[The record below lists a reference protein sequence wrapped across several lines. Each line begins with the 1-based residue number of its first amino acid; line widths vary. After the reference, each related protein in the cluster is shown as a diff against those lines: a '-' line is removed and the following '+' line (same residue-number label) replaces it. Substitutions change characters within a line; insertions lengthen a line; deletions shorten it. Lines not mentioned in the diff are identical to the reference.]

1 MMTPIAAMQ
10 VDCGETSLEL
20 RRKELQLQYAA
31 KLHASTENPTR
42 SIIEVG
48 QQNFRKHPPEKEPF
62 AIKTNNLDQIICHAE
77 IAKNNNHTD
86 YPPWKLTALKIDS
99 SLSEK
104 VNKTRNNVAERK
116 RITEI
121 TEMKINEYSRS
132 MQIFTDASKKDDG
145 RAGISFQIPS
155 KNVDV
160 QRRLSNNISIVSAEA
175 CAILEAL
182 KYIDGEGDCR
192 EVTIFS
198 DSLEVVNTLEANTS
212 KKSTHVIK
220 EIRSIAYHMQQTGSI
235 GVNIVWIPGHAGIR
249 GNEQAHDAANTATEK
264 NDIDIQQ
271 SITYDEANTLIKRH
285 INQLWQ
291 NQWSESEKGGDY
303 RIIEPRTS
311 RNIKLTC
318 RNRKREVIM
327 TRLRF
332 GKSQLN
338 YYMHIMRMHKDGTC
352 DECNTPETIEH
363 FILNCTKNKLLT
375 DELRE
380 ICRGKNIQMTLGAI
394 LTDNVTLNTITDYI
408 IDKQTKN
415 MTDII
420 GSTLKHKL

>member
-1 MMTPIAAMQ
+1 
-10 VDCGETSLEL
+10 
-20 RRKELQLQYAA
+20 
-31 KLHASTENPTR
+31 
-42 SIIEVG
+42 
-48 QQNFRKHPPEKEPF
+48 
-62 AIKTNNLDQIICHAE
+62 
-77 IAKNNNHTD
+77 
-86 YPPWKLTALKIDS
+86 
-99 SLSEK
+99 
-104 VNKTRNNVAERK
+104 
-116 RITEI
+116 
-121 TEMKINEYSRS
+121 MKINEYSRS
-132 MQIFTDASKKDDG
+132 IQIFTDASKKDDG

-182 KYIDGEGDCR
+182 KYIDGEGECG

-220 EIRSIAYHMQQTGSI
+220 EIRSIAYHMQQTGSV
-235 GVNIVWIPGHAGIR
+235 GVNIVWIPGHVDIR
-249 GNEQAHDAANTATEK
+249 GNEQAHEAAHTATER
-264 NDIDIQQ
+264 NDIDIRQ
-271 SITYDEANTLIKRH
+271 SITYDEVNTLIKRH

-291 NQWSESEKGGDY
+291 NQWSESEKGGEY

-352 DECNTPETIEH
+352 DECKIPETIEH
-363 FILNCTKNKLLT
+363 FLLNCTKNKLLT

-408 IDKQTKN
+408 IKSKRR
-415 MTDII
+415 I
-420 GSTLKHKL
+420 